1 MAWSQILLIFCHPFS
16 TCHSVNLHDVE
27 KKEALQQS
35 QDECVSVPSTV
46 QEDSACN
53 QPYRDAKSAY
63 EEEKVGFAL
72 DGACG
77 CSQAKED
84 EIDLSGS
91 LHYLC

>member
-1 MAWSQILLIFCHPFS
+1 M
-16 TCHSVNLHDVE
+16 NLHDVE
-27 KKEALQQS
+27 KKEVLQQS
-35 QDECVSVPSTV
+35 QNECVSVPSTV

-63 EEEKVGFAL
+63 EEKVGFAL

-84 EIDLSGS
+84 EIDLPGS

>member
-1 MAWSQILLIFCHPFS
+1 M
-16 TCHSVNLHDVE
+16 NLHDVE
-27 KKEALQQS
+27 KKEVLQQS

-77 CSQAKED
+77 CPQAKED